1 MDEKNKRFVHFETN
15 KITIYE
21 VQNKQIIKIK
31 EDVLYF
37 NETLVNNELYN
48 KIDKYLYNLNKE
60 NTFNTKNLRLCATGI
75 FQEFSLNE
83 QIQLTIHIFVKHGI
97 YFNIINKELE
107 QFYLNQEIDNKKV
120 SNIIEGIWKQEF
132 RKVVI
137 CGSFQKN
144 MVEICKL
151 MDKLKQHNVE
161 ILSPWTKDV
170 VQETTGTDFILLE
183 DQTNEPKD
191 ISIMFSYEIGLNNIE

>member
-191 ISIMFSYEIGLNNIE
+191 ISIMFPYEIGLNNIE